1 MPMQDWIQNY
11 PGVHAL
17 LQQDVDELDYRPD
30 GDEADGPWRWID
42 GVFHE
47 GRLYFVASEVPPALP
62 IAGGRAPWTPLE
74 GCTVDDAKLV
84 ATIREVFYG
93 IGPGGMVLD
102 SLAHAV
108 DESNEEIEALW
119 AQWLTEHGSES
130 VC

>member
-1 MPMQDWIQNY
+1 MPMQDWIQKY
-11 PGVHAL
+11 PQVHAL
-17 LQQDVDELDYRPD
+17 LQQDADTLDYRPD
-30 GDEADGPWRWID
+30 GDDIERPRHSAEA
-42 GVFHE
+42 VFHE
-47 GRLYFVASEVPPALP
+47 GRLYFVASQAPPALP
-62 IAGGRAPWTPLE
+62 IAGGRAPWAPLE
-74 GCTVDDAKLV
+74 GCAVDDAEMV